1 MQGSLNS
8 WKSLSVGGAGART
21 QHAASRLSAW
31 AVMER
36 EHKAMGKMAA
46 WAIVIL
52 MVSPVNFDVHRRA

>member
-1 MQGSLNS
+1 MHGSLDS

-46 WAIVIL
+46 CAFVIL
-52 MVSPVNFDVHRRA
+52 MVSPVKLDVHRRA